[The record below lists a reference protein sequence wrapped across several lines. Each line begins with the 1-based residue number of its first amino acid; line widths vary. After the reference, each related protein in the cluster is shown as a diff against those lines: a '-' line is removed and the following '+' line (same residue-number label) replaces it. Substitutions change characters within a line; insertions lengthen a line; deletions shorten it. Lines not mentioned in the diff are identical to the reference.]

1 MWSSTLNQ
9 SNRYPDKRRDPKGP
23 KVQLTVRTA
32 SLLKGLSNVAILRGV
47 SHEMVIEDALSAYVS
62 ERYPAVHAVY
72 SDVTT
77 GL

>member
-9 SNRYPDKRRDPKGP
+9 SSRYPDKRRDPKGP
-23 KVQLTVRTA
+23 KVELTVRTA
-32 SLLKGLSNVAILRGV
+32 SLLKGLSTVAILRGV
-47 SHEMVIEDALSAYVS
+47 SHERLIEDALSAYVS